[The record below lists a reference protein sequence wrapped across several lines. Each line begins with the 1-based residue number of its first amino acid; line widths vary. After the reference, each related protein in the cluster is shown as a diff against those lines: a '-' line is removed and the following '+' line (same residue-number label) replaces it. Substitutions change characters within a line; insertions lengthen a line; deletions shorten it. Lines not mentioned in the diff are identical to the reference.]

1 MRNLGK
7 HGTQAQDEINMTT
20 VTPPFHQ
27 KAHCTSGLGIY
38 PASQPAS
45 HLPFVF
51 WFYDVNFAFFLKLK
65 LRITFSFKGLLS
77 EKLCSSLVLRHAFI
91 LL

>member
-27 KAHCTSGLGIY
+27 KAHCSSDLGEHVGTQ
-38 PASQPAS
+38 SNK
-45 HLPFVF
+45 
-51 WFYDVNFAFFLKLK
+51 DFF
-65 LRITFSFKGLLS
+65 
-77 EKLCSSLVLRHAFI
+77 
-91 LL
+91 